1 MVTNCFP
8 EPITL
13 CILSQKVPYHGTSA
27 RNRGN
32 RRIYT
37 PASALNKVP
46 SIGVITMELR
56 LEESHSLKDKR
67 QVVRSLKDRLRRKF
81 NISIAEIDGEGSWQR
96 STIAAVTVSPSRD
109 YADQLL
115 KSVEEDAAS
124 VLGPILVEVTVE
136 WLA

>member
-1 MVTNCFP
+1 MA
-8 EPITL
+8 EA
-13 CILSQKVPYHGTSA
+13 LSAAPRKS
-27 RNRGN
+27 NR
-32 RRIYT
+32 
-37 PASALNKVP
+37 LNAHPMP

-96 STIAAVTVSPSRD
+96 STIAAVTVSTSRD

-124 VLGPILVEVTVE
+124 VLGPILVEVTIE